1 MTDTQ
6 PTIYVDNVKCRL
18 AGVDKNTANLL
29 SKAFALKVPNYWYSP
44 KYKAGM
50 WDGTYKFFVR
60 PSNSFPT
67 GLLPKV
73 LDLLA
78 EDYEIVPQIID
89 QRKDV
94 NKYQLSQ
101 LSENYKISDV
111 KTARDYQVDTLNK
124 LITNNINGISFTRGV
139 VNIATNGGKCQ
150 PLYANVVT
158 EKGFTKIGDLHIGD
172 YIYCEDG
179 KKHKVLGIFDHESK
193 DLYRVSFNDGTSTI
207 CCDEHLWRVQS
218 GYDRKTHN
226 YRVLELREINK
237 HLYQGGKRPRPNWS
251 IPVTSPVD
259 FEYKSTA
266 IDPWLLGFL
275 IGDGIISHS
284 VGFSN
289 AEKDLI
295 DRATTLI
302 EALGDHVTKYKS
314 SKYCDFIVVGNNLRT
329 QLRKLGLYGCR
340 AHEKFIPKEYLL
352 NSVEVRTKL
361 LQGLNDTDG
370 YTDPRKSGYVEHST
384 ASKQLSE
391 DMKFLIQSLGGT
403 VQIHERQG
411 EYTKDSEHITTRTQ
425 YRIGERFFDI
435 SIVPVSSEKHLK
447 KWLPRKKGLCKYITK
462 IEYLSKDKARCIY
475 VDNPSH
481 LYLTDD
487 FIVTHNTSIAIAL
500 IKELYPKLVEN
511 NANFLFVTHS
521 KEIAVQAKK
530 SIETDLGIEV
540 GFIGDGKWDLKP
552 VTVTIVTTL
561 YRRMNKPEFK
571 TLIDSVIGF
580 VADECHHATSNS
592 WYEVFNSFTNAQI
605 RVGLTGTVDKANP
618 INEMKLYSCTSEV
631 INRISNEYLIENGY
645 SAKPICVLFNVSEP
659 NLEDE
664 PYQVAYQLGIVDN
677 DYRSDLIVRICKKET
692 DANNVVLILVEH
704 IEHGE
709 IISERLKSLNKRV
722 FFTNGQLDSETRQQ
736 LLDDLK
742 NGNIDILISTA
753 ILDEGVDVSGINA
766 IIYARGGKSTRK
778 LLQGIGRGLRKKED
792 GSKLRFYDFIDDTSA
807 HLLKHSLHRYET
819 LEAENFTIKNFSIE
833 DFEKMTL
840 KEIENGTF

>member
-60 PSNSFPT
+60 PSNTFPT

-89 QRKDV
+89 QRKDID
-94 NKYQLSQ
+94 KYQLSQ
-101 LSENYKISDV
+101 ISENYQISDV
-111 KTARDYQVDTLNK
+111 KTARDYQVDTVNTF
-124 LITNNINGISFTRGV
+124 ISNTIGGIPFNRGV
-139 VNIATNGGKCQ
+139 ANLCTNAG
-150 PLYANVVT
+150 
-158 EKGFTKIGDLHIGD
+158 
-172 YIYCEDG
+172 
-179 KKHKVLGIFDHESK
+179 
-193 DLYRVSFNDGTSTI
+193 
-207 CCDEHLWRVQS
+207 
-218 GYDRKTHN
+218 
-226 YRVLELREINK
+226 
-237 HLYQGGKRPRPNWS
+237 
-251 IPVTSPVD
+251 
-259 FEYKSTA
+259 
-266 IDPWLLGFL
+266 
-275 IGDGIISHS
+275 
-284 VGFSN
+284 
-289 AEKDLI
+289 
-295 DRATTLI
+295 
-302 EALGDHVTKYKS
+302 KS
-314 SKYCDFIVVGNNLRT
+314 SIAV
-329 QLRKLGLYGCR
+329 
-340 AHEKFIPKEYLL
+340 
-352 NSVEVRTKL
+352 S
-361 LQGLNDTDG
+361 
-370 YTDPRKSGYVEHST
+370 
-384 ASKQLSE
+384 
-391 DMKFLIQSLGGT
+391 LI
-403 VQIHERQG
+403 R
-411 EYTKDSEHITTRTQ
+411 
-425 YRIGERFFDI
+425 
-435 SIVPVSSEKHLK
+435 
-447 KWLPRKKGLCKYITK
+447 
-462 IEYLSKDKARCIY
+462 
-475 VDNPSH
+475 
-481 LYLTDD
+481 
-487 FIVTHNTSIAIAL
+487 
-500 IKELYPKLVEN
+500 ELYPKLVEN
-511 NANFLFVTHS
+511 NSVFLFVTHS
-521 KEIAVQAKK
+521 KEIARQFQK
-530 SIETDLGIEV
+530 TLQNDTGLEV
-540 GFIGDGKWDLKP
+540 GFLGDGQWDLK
-552 VTVTIVTTL
+552 TVSVAISTTL
-561 YRRMNKPEFK
+561 YRRMSKPEFK
-571 TLIDSVIGF
+571 EIIDRTIGF
-580 VADECHHATSNS
+580 VVDEAHHSSSNS
-592 WYEVFNSFTNAQI
+592 FYEVFNSLENAHI
-605 RVGLTGTVDKANP
+605 RLALTGTVDKTKP
-618 INEMKLYSCTSEV
+618 INEMKLYACTGEILSK
-631 INRISNEYLIENGY
+631 ISNEYLIENGY

-659 NLEDE
+659 NLDDE

-677 DYRSDLIVRICKKET
+677 DYRSDLIARICKKET

>member
-29 SKAFALKVPNYWYSP
+29 SKAFALKVPNFWYSP

-139 VNIATNGGKCQ
+139 VNIATNGGK
-150 PLYANVVT
+150 
-158 EKGFTKIGDLHIGD
+158 
-172 YIYCEDG
+172 
-179 KKHKVLGIFDHESK
+179 
-193 DLYRVSFNDGTSTI
+193 
-207 CCDEHLWRVQS
+207 
-218 GYDRKTHN
+218 
-226 YRVLELREINK
+226 
-237 HLYQGGKRPRPNWS
+237 
-251 IPVTSPVD
+251 
-259 FEYKSTA
+259 
-266 IDPWLLGFL
+266 
-275 IGDGIISHS
+275 
-284 VGFSN
+284 
-289 AEKDLI
+289 
-295 DRATTLI
+295 
-302 EALGDHVTKYKS
+302 
-314 SKYCDFIVVGNNLRT
+314 
-329 QLRKLGLYGCR
+329 
-340 AHEKFIPKEYLL
+340 
-352 NSVEVRTKL
+352 
-361 LQGLNDTDG
+361 
-370 YTDPRKSGYVEHST
+370 
-384 ASKQLSE
+384 
-391 DMKFLIQSLGGT
+391 
-403 VQIHERQG
+403 
-411 EYTKDSEHITTRTQ
+411 
-425 YRIGERFFDI
+425 
-435 SIVPVSSEKHLK
+435 
-447 KWLPRKKGLCKYITK
+447 
-462 IEYLSKDKARCIY
+462 
-475 VDNPSH
+475 
-481 LYLTDD
+481 
-487 FIVTHNTSIAIAL
+487 TSIAIAL
-500 IKELYPKLVEN
+500 IKELYPKLVES

-561 YRRMNKPEFK
+561 FRRMNKPEFK
-571 TLIDSVIGF
+571 KLIDSVIGF

-659 NLEDE
+659 NLDDE

-677 DYRSDLIVRICKKET
+677 DYRSDLIARICKKET